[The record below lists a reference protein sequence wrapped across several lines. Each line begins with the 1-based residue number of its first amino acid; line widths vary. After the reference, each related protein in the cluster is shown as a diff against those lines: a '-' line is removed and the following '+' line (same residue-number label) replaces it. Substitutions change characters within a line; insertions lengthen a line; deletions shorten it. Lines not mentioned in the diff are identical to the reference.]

1 MGDPTPEI
9 ESELGRHIVTQE
21 QANDHRKRLN
31 ESFAKLS
38 QDQAAALLERLLKVD
53 GSALPSNFRRL
64 HRANRVALLNRL
76 AMQLGTQASER
87 FHSLLTAAGDTP
99 AKKGLRHLFPD
110 HTKTERDKFLQGLV
124 RKTPTGIPV
133 VQLEFRGNS
142 DGSFS
147 PDNQAQLI
155 VDGNVDSLKL
165 GPLPDSGKNHMEIRG
180 VVIGHRP
187 DAEYRF
193 NRDRQTKEWYRANGA
208 WQHLQR
214 PDPKPTDDNTHRK
227 DEDDHPDNDH
237 IYSIDTPGLEGPLAD
252 NGGFMVPVPANVRSS
267 VTDVVFM
274 MNATE
279 RAEVRVA
286 GGAWTKAAA
295 DLDWFTVSWLEKVN
309 GRWQRK
315 PEMNTIST
323 GSINNLDDPKAVPD
337 TVTW

>member
-9 ESELGRHIVTQE
+9 ESELARHIVTQA
-21 QANDHRKRLN
+21 QAVDHRKRLN

-38 QDQAAALLERLLKVD
+38 QDQAAALLDRLLKLD

-76 AMQLGTQASER
+76 AMELGTQASER

-99 AKKGLRHLFPD
+99 EKKGLRHLFPD
-110 HTKTERDKFLQGLV
+110 YTKTERDKFLQGLV

-133 VQLEFRGNS
+133 VQLEFRGDS
-142 DGSFS
+142 DKSFS

-155 VDGNVDSLKL
+155 VDGNLDSLQL
-165 GPLPDSGKNHMEIRG
+165 GPLPDSGINQMEIQG

-193 NRDRQTKEWYRANGA
+193 NRDRQTKKWYRANGT
-208 WQHLQR
+208 WQYLGQQ
-214 PDPKPTDDNTHRK
+214 DSKPTNDNTHRK

-237 IYSIDTPGLEGPLAD
+237 IYSLDTPGLVGPLGSNPA
-252 NGGFMVPVPANVRSS
+252 FLAAVPATARSS
-267 VTDVVFM
+267 ITEAVFM

-279 RAEVRVA
+279 TAEVRV
-286 GGAWTKAAA
+286 GGGPWTKAAV
-295 DLDWFTVSWLEKVN
+295 LDWFTVTWLEKVD
-309 GRWQRK
+309 GQWRRK
-315 PEMNTIST
+315 PQMNLISA
-323 GSINNLDDPKAVPD
+323 GSIINLDDPQAVPD
-337 TVTW
+337 NVTW

>member
-21 QANDHRKRLN
+21 QANEHRKRLN

-38 QDQAAALLERLLKVD
+38 QDQAAALLDRLLKTD

-64 HRANRVALLNRL
+64 HRANRLALLNRL

-87 FHSLLTAAGDTP
+87 FHGLLTAAGDTP

-110 HTKTERDKFLQGLV
+110 YTKTERDKFLQGLV
-124 RKTPTGIPV
+124 KKTPTGIPI
-133 VQLEFRGNS
+133 VQLEFRSNS

-155 VDGNVDSLKL
+155 VDGNVDSLQL
-165 GPLPDSGKNHMEIRG
+165 GPLPDSGINQMEIRG

-193 NRDRQTKEWYRANGA
+193 NRDRQTKEWYRANGT
-208 WQHLQR
+208 WQYLHQ
-214 PDPKPTDDNTHRK
+214 PDSKPTNDNTHRK

-237 IYSIDTPGLEGPLAD
+237 IYSIDTPGLEGPLG
-252 NGGFMVPVPANVRSS
+252 NPPFLVLVPPTARSS
-267 VTDVVFM
+267 VTEVVFM

-279 RAEVRVA
+279 TAEVRVA
-286 GGAWTKAAA
+286 RGPWTKAAE
-295 DLDWFTVSWLEKVN
+295 LEWFTVTWLEKIN
-309 GRWQRK
+309 GQWGRK

-323 GSINNLDDPKAVPD
+323 GSINNLDNPKAVPD